1 MKLDINTIGSI
12 NIFENITGSE
22 VKDCIENNGKL
33 IFIVEESQLGKALGK
48 KGSNLQRAKN
58 IMKKDIQVI
67 VFSTDVLKFVSYL
80 MFPNKAKDI
89 SLLDGVITIKTG
101 DLSTKGKIFGR
112 NRENLK
118 KINEILKRHF
128 KDVKDVR
135 IV

>member
-48 KGSNLQRAKN
+48 KVSNLQRAKN

>member
-67 VFSTDVLKFVSYL
+67 VFSNDVLKFVSYL

>member
-80 MFPNKAKDI
+80 MFPTTAILKGFLQRTPNC
-89 SLLDGVITIKTG
+89 LLL
-101 DLSTKGKIFGR
+101 LSTT
-112 NRENLK
+112 
-118 KINEILKRHF
+118 
-128 KDVKDVR
+128 
-135 IV
+135 